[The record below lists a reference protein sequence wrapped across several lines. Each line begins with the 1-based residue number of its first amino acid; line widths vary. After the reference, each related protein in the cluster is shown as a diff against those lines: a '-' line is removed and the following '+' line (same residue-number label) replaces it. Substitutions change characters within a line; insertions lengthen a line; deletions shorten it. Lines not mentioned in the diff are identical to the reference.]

1 MKERALTYEEFI
13 ALAKANYTKGG
24 DGYVECW
31 DDRTFTYFVKEFG
44 PITHARALQM
54 FAAAFDEEKEERA
67 IAQAAMKG
75 EW

>member
-1 MKERALTYEEFI
+1 MADRALTYAELM
-13 ALAKANYTKGG
+13 ALARENYNKGG
-24 DGYVECW
+24 DGY
-31 DDRTFTYFVKEFG
+31 FG
-44 PITHARALQM
+44 PITKARALQM